1 MHKLPEK
8 KEKQQSLSNNNSEVK
23 LNICLRLE
31 QTDSNKKKNYFA
43 CQRFCSHFHL
53 DSFHSKMQYNIL
65 KAKQLFYVI
74 LRLTDNIYLPEDF
87 PPPHSKSNTNL
98 TY

>member
-31 QTDSNKKKNYFA
+31 QTDSNKKKTILLVSVFVPTSTLTLFTA
-43 CQRFCSHFHL
+43 KCSITF
-53 DSFHSKMQYNIL
+53 
-65 KAKQLFYVI
+65 
-74 LRLTDNIYLPEDF
+74 
-87 PPPHSKSNTNL
+87 
-98 TY
+98 